1 MFMALEIEL
10 NGPVATI
17 WMNRPDIHNAFD
29 ETLIA
34 ELTAACIALDEN
46 ELAIRWGL
54 SVKTL
59 RRWRQEQL
67 GPIYC
72 KLGRRVTY
80 LLHEIEAFER
90 RVSRCSTSV
99 SAYR

>member
-1 MFMALEIEL
+1 MQNQVPSIQSGRNAS
-10 NGPVATI
+10 
-17 WMNRPDIHNAFD
+17 RPLPDGAIR
-29 ETLIA
+29 
-34 ELTAACIALDEN
+34 IALDEN
-46 ELAIRWGL
+46 ELSIRWGL

-72 KLGRRVTY
+72 KLGSRVTY

-90 RVSRCSTSV
+90 RVSRHSSFTR
-99 SAYR
+99 AYQ

>member
-1 MFMALEIEL
+1 MQNQVPSVQSGRKLSRL
-10 NGPVATI
+10 LPDGAT
-17 WMNRPDIHNAFD
+17 R
-29 ETLIA
+29 
-34 ELTAACIALDEN
+34 IALDEN

-72 KLGRRVTY
+72 KLGRRFTY

-90 RVSRCSTSV
+90 RVSRYSTFAR
-99 SAYR
+99 AYQ

>member
-1 MFMALEIEL
+1 MQTQVPAIQTGR
-10 NGPVATI
+10 NPI
-17 WMNRPDIHNAFD
+17 RPNRGDV
-29 ETLIA
+29 T
-34 ELTAACIALDEN
+34 CIALDEN
-46 ELAIRWGL
+46 ELANRWGL

-90 RVSRCSTSV
+90 RVSRYSSFTR
-99 SAYR
+99 AYQ

>member
-1 MFMALEIEL
+1 MQTQVPSIES
-10 NGPVATI
+10 GRTPRR
-17 WMNRPDIHNAFD
+17 MNPGG
-29 ETLIA
+29 
-34 ELTAACIALDEN
+34 AACIALDEF
-46 ELAIRWGL
+46 ELACRWGL

-90 RVSRCSTSV
+90 RVSRYSSFAR
-99 SAYR
+99 AYQ

>member
-1 MFMALEIEL
+1 MQNQVHSIQSSRFP
-10 NGPVATI
+10 NQPTSGGDV
-17 WMNRPDIHNAFD
+17 
-29 ETLIA
+29 
-34 ELTAACIALDEN
+34 CIALDEN
-46 ELAIRWGL
+46 ELSIRWGL

-90 RVSRCSTSV
+90 RVSRYSSFTR
-99 SAYR
+99 AYQ

>member
-1 MFMALEIEL
+1 MQTQVPAIQTGR
-10 NGPVATI
+10 NSIRP
-17 WMNRPDIHNAFD
+17 NRGDV
-29 ETLIA
+29 T
-34 ELTAACIALDEN
+34 CIALDEN

-90 RVSRCSTSV
+90 RVSRYSSFAR
-99 SAYR
+99 AYQ

>member
-1 MFMALEIEL
+1 MQTQVPAIQTGR
-10 NGPVATI
+10 NSIRP
-17 WMNRPDIHNAFD
+17 NRGDI
-29 ETLIA
+29 T
-34 ELTAACIALDEN
+34 CIALDEN

-90 RVSRCSTSV
+90 RVSRYSSFTR
-99 SAYR
+99 AYQ

>member
-1 MFMALEIEL
+1 MQTQV
-10 NGPVATI
+10 PATQTG
-17 WMNRPDIHNAFD
+17 RDSFRSTPGGA
-29 ETLIA
+29 T
-34 ELTAACIALDEN
+34 CIALDEN

-90 RVSRCSTSV
+90 RVSRYSSFTR
-99 SAYR
+99 AYQ

>member
-1 MFMALEIEL
+1 MQTQVPSSESGR
-10 NGPVATI
+10 NPHR
-17 WMNRPDIHNAFD
+17 MNPGG
-29 ETLIA
+29 
-34 ELTAACIALDEN
+34 AACIALDEN

-90 RVSRCSTSV
+90 RVSRYSTFAR
-99 SAYR
+99 AYQ

>member
-1 MFMALEIEL
+1 MQNQVPSVQSGRKLSRL
-10 NGPVATI
+10 LPDGAT
-17 WMNRPDIHNAFD
+17 R
-29 ETLIA
+29 
-34 ELTAACIALDEN
+34 IALDEN

-90 RVSRCSTSV
+90 RVSRYSTFAR
-99 SAYR
+99 AYQ

>member
-1 MFMALEIEL
+1 MQNQVHSIQSSRFPNQPTSGGA
-10 NGPVATI
+10 V
-17 WMNRPDIHNAFD
+17 
-29 ETLIA
+29 
-34 ELTAACIALDEN
+34 CIALDEN

-90 RVSRCSTSV
+90 RDSRYSSFTR
-99 SAYR
+99 AYQ

>member
-1 MFMALEIEL
+1 MGIQTSSPQPGHALR
-10 NGPVATI
+10 
-17 WMNRPDIHNAFD
+17 RPSSPC
-29 ETLIA
+29 
-34 ELTAACIALDEN
+34 AASERIALDEN

-90 RVSRCSTSV
+90 RVSRYSSFTR
-99 SAYR
+99 AYQ

>member
-1 MFMALEIEL
+1 MQTQVPAIQTGR
-10 NGPVATI
+10 NSIRP
-17 WMNRPDIHNAFD
+17 NRGDV
-29 ETLIA
+29 T
-34 ELTAACIALDEN
+34 CIALDEN
-46 ELAIRWGL
+46 KLAIRWGL

-90 RVSRCSTSV
+90 RVSRYSSFTR
-99 SAYR
+99 AYQ

>member
-1 MFMALEIEL
+1 MGNPTPLVTQGRPSRPS
-10 NGPVATI
+10 GPSGPNQT
-17 WMNRPDIHNAFD
+17 R
-29 ETLIA
+29 
-34 ELTAACIALDEN
+34 IALDEF
-46 ELAIRWGL
+46 ELACRWGL

-90 RVSRCSTSV
+90 RVSRYSSFAR
-99 SAYR
+99 AYQ

>member
-1 MFMALEIEL
+1 MQTQV
-10 NGPVATI
+10 PATQTGRNPLRP
-17 WMNRPDIHNAFD
+17 NRGDI
-29 ETLIA
+29 T
-34 ELTAACIALDEN
+34 CIALDEN

-90 RVSRCSTSV
+90 RVSRYSSFTR
-99 SAYR
+99 AYQ

>member
-1 MFMALEIEL
+1 MQTQVPSSESGRNPRRM
-10 NGPVATI
+10 NPGGAT
-17 WMNRPDIHNAFD
+17 
-29 ETLIA
+29 
-34 ELTAACIALDEN
+34 CIALDEN

-90 RVSRCSTSV
+90 RVSRYSSFTR
-99 SAYR
+99 AYQ